1 MTNEALLTTE
11 AVLTGPAGKP
21 SSWVADVSAP
31 SKTSVRLSMERAV
44 SRQSESTEMLRPD
57 LRCTCSVEFRTES
70 VEVTTDFVL
79 LQEFANVQSAMA
91 RTNVVIVRIP
101 YILYSGVLLGGIERW
116 ACFGG
121 IVFMAMDCGIGI
133 LRPELA
139 KEREQ

>member
-1 MTNEALLTTE
+1 MTAE
-11 AVLTGPAGKP
+11 AVHIGPAGKP

-79 LQEFANVQSAMA
+79 RHEVAIVQRVITKA
-91 RTNVVIVRIP
+91 RVAPLEENECCIP
-101 YILYSGVLLGGIERW
+101 YYILAYSLVASNDGQ
-116 ACFGG
+116 A
-121 IVFMAMDCGIGI
+121 
-133 LRPELA
+133 LA
-139 KEREQ
+139 AK